1 MAVRGT
7 NGEGLAIAVE
17 EGLHPPQRRHPGAVA
32 GRERAHLE
40 HVVGADADA
49 VFLGLALVAIDHR
62 RETAGGLLAIV
73 VSRYD
78 VPPVACGARGMPAR
92 WWRNSD
98 SAL

>member
-17 EGLHPPQRRHPGAVA
+17 EGLHPPQRRHPGAIA
-32 GRERAHLE
+32 GREPPHLE
-40 HVVGADADA
+40 DVIGANANA

-62 RETAGGLLAIV
+62 RQAAGGLLAIAV
-73 VSRYD
+73 GGYD
-78 VPPVACGARGMPAR
+78 VPPAACGARGMPAR